1 MSYSGSC
8 LCRSIRYE
16 IHRNHLNAIHCY
28 CYMCRKAHGTAF
40 STHVL
45 AAPVQV
51 VWTRGESLRIAYE
64 SSPNSFREFCPK
76 CGTHIL
82 VHGQSGD
89 NSLSIPA
96 GTIDGDP
103 ELTILGHM
111 YTEDLVS
118 WYEISDGLTQHR
130 QWPAGF
136 GPNEA
141 L

>member
-1 MSYSGSC
+1 MPYAGSC
-8 LCRSIRYE
+8 LCGSIRYE

-28 CYMCRKAHGTAF
+28 CGMCRKAHGTAF

-45 AAPVQV
+45 ATPTQIM
-51 VWTRGESLRIAYE
+51 WTHGESPRKAYE
-64 SSPNSFREFCPK
+64 SSSKSFREFCPK

-89 NSLSIPA
+89 NSLAIPA

-118 WYEISDGLTQHR
+118 WYKISDDLPQHR

-136 GPNEA
+136 GPSEA
-141 L
+141 